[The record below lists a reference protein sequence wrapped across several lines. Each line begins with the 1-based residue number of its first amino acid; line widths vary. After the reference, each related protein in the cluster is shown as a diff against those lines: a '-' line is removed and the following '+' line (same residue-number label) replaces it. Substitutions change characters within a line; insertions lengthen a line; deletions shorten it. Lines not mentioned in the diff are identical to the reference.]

1 MWPTLHWYPQASFKD
16 DFTILWG
23 QIIKNWWIKP
33 FLWVSITSIS
43 LNFKSLIKLNCFFR
57 PNKQAKMEIGRKR
70 HHFVSFPS
78 EAAQLNINP
87 VSSAI
92 TEVWADPDSPTT
104 SIFHTRMQ
112 HWSDL
117 NLTQVRIFIMH
128 FCISR
133 VILGFFLQFIIV
145 RSRDIVESVMLVLR
159 KNISFSLRLNWL
171 MVVLC
176 TNHNHLYLSY
186 TVLLLEIRYLLFTI
200 LNLD

>member
-1 MWPTLHWYPQASFKD
+1 
-16 DFTILWG
+16 
-23 QIIKNWWIKP
+23 
-33 FLWVSITSIS
+33 
-43 LNFKSLIKLNCFFR
+43 
-57 PNKQAKMEIGRKR
+57 MEIGKKR

-133 VILGFFLQFIIV
+133 VILAFFLQVISWIV
-145 RSRDIVESVMLVLR
+145 SVMLVLR
-159 KNISFSLRLNWL
+159 TNLFSSLGLNGL
-171 MVVLC
+171 MVVLF
-176 TNHNHLYLSY
+176 TNHNHLHLSIY
-186 TVLLLEIRYLLFTI
+186 SIIIRDMITFCSQF
-200 LNLD
+200 